1 MGDMDVPR
9 ILDLPKLLS
18 AKSYFLFGPR
28 QTGKT
33 FMIRRQF
40 PKAKYYN
47 LHETDTFLK
56 FNQAPHRLRQELTGK
71 DKLVIMDEI
80 QKLPLLLDEIQ
91 VMIDSRQVRFLLT
104 GSSARSLKRKG
115 LNLLGGR
122 ARTKR
127 LHPLCFQELGQRFDL
142 VTALDRGLLPS
153 LYFSDSPYEDLQA
166 YVGTYLKEEVAAE
179 AVVRNL
185 PAFSRFL
192 TVAALCNGQ
201 MLNYSKI
208 ASDAQVPKSTV
219 QEYFH
224 ILRDTLLGDD
234 LPAWKR
240 TEKRKPLTTAK
251 FYWFDIG
258 IVRHLQRRRQLQ
270 EGSPEFGEAFEAYLH
285 HELKTY
291 CDYQGVPDL
300 AYWRSTSDFEVDF
313 ILNDR
318 TAIEVKAK
326 PNVSDRDLR
335 GVRALR
341 EERLLKHYVVVS
353 QESAPRLVDGIE
365 ILPWQEFLDRLWGG
379 TYS

>member
-1 MGDMDVPR
+1 MDIPR
-9 ILDLPKLLS
+9 LLNLPKLLTT
-18 AKSYFLFGPR
+18 KSYFLFGPR

-33 FMIRRQF
+33 FMIRQQF
-40 PKAKYYN
+40 PKVKYYN

-56 FNQAPHRLRQELTGK
+56 FNQAPHRLRQELASK
-71 DKLVIMDEI
+71 DELVIMDEI

-91 VMIDSRQVRFLLT
+91 VLIDDRQVRFLLT
-104 GSSARSLKRKG
+104 GSSARALKRKG

-127 LHPLCFQELGQRFDL
+127 LHPLCFRELGQAFDL
-142 VTALDRGLLPS
+142 VKALDHGLLPS

-166 YVGTYLKEEVAAE
+166 YVGTYLKEEIAAE

-234 LPAWKR
+234 LPAWRR
-240 TEKRKPLTTAK
+240 TEKRKPLATAK
-251 FYWFDIG
+251 FYFFDVG
-258 IVRHLQRRRQLQ
+258 IVRHLQRRRHLQ
-270 EGSPEFGEAFEAYLH
+270 EGSPEFGEAFEAYIH

-291 CDYQGVPDL
+291 CDYEGVPDL

-326 PNVSDRDLR
+326 TNVSDRDLR
-335 GVRALR
+335 GLRALR
-341 EERLLKHYVVVS
+341 EERLLKHYVVASLEVV
-353 QESAPRLVDGIE
+353 PRRVDGIQ
-365 ILPWQEFLDRLWGG
+365 ILPWQEFLTRLWEGAFA
-379 TYS
+379 

>member
-1 MGDMDVPR
+1 MDIPR
-9 ILDLPKLLS
+9 ILDLPKLLTT
-18 AKSYFLFGPR
+18 KSYFLFGPR

-33 FMIRRQF
+33 FMIHRQF

-56 FNQAPHRLRQELTGK
+56 FNQAPHRLRQELVSK

-91 VMIDSRQVRFLLT
+91 VLIDDRQVRFLLT

-127 LHPLCFQELGQRFDL
+127 LHPLCFRELGRQFDL

-208 ASDAQVPKSTV
+208 ASDAQVPKSTA

-224 ILRDTLLGDD
+224 ILRDTLVGDD
-234 LPAWKR
+234 LPAWRR
-240 TEKRKPLTTAK
+240 TEKRKPLATAK
-251 FYWFDIG
+251 FYFFDVG

-291 CDYQGVPDL
+291 CDYEGVPDL

-326 PNVSDRDLR
+326 TNVSDRDLR
-335 GVRALR
+335 GLRALQ
-341 EERLLKHYVVVS
+341 EERLLKRYVVVS
-353 QESAPRLVDGIE
+353 LETVPRGIE
-365 ILPWQEFLDRLWGG
+365 GIEVLPWRDFLGRLWEGEF
-379 TYS
+379 S

>member
-1 MGDMDVPR
+1 MDIPR
-9 ILDLPKLLS
+9 ILDLPKLLA

-40 PKAKYYN
+40 PDAKYYN

-56 FNQAPHRLRQELTGK
+56 FNQSPHRLRQELTGT

-91 VMIDSRQVRFLLT
+91 VMIDDRNVRFLLT
-104 GSSARSLKRKG
+104 GSSARALKRKG

-127 LHPLCFQELGQRFDL
+127 LHPLCFRELGQQFNL

-179 AVVRNL
+179 AIVRNL

-234 LPAWKR
+234 LPAWRR

-251 FYWFDIG
+251 FYFFDIG

-270 EGSPEFGEAFEAYLH
+270 EGSPEFGEAFESYVY

-326 PNVSDRDLR
+326 TNVSDRDLR
-335 GVRALR
+335 GLRALQ
-341 EERLLKHYVVVS
+341 EERLLKHSVVVS
-353 QESAPRLVDGIE
+353 LETHPRRAGEIE
-365 ILPWQEFLDRLWGG
+365 ILPWQEFLARLWEGA
-379 TYS
+379 YS

>member
-1 MGDMDVPR
+1 MDIPR
-9 ILDLPKLLS
+9 ILDLPKLLA
-18 AKSYFLFGPR
+18 AKSHFLFGPR

-40 PKAKYYN
+40 PQAKYYN

-56 FNQAPHRLRQELTGK
+56 FNQSPHRLRQELTSK

-91 VMIDSRQVRFLLT
+91 VMIDDRNVRFLLT
-104 GSSARSLKRKG
+104 GSSARALKRKG

-127 LHPLCFQELGQRFDL
+127 LHPLCLKELGEQFNL

-234 LPAWKR
+234 LPAWRR

-251 FYWFDIG
+251 FYFFDIG

-270 EGSPEFGEAFEAYLH
+270 EGSPEFGEAFESYIY

-291 CDYQGVPDL
+291 CDYHGVPEL

-326 PNVSDRDLR
+326 SNVSDRDFR
-335 GVRALR
+335 GLRALQ
-341 EERLLKHYVVVS
+341 EERLLRQAVVVS
-353 QESAPRLVDGIE
+353 LETHPRRVGDID
-365 ILPWQEFLDRLWGG
+365 ILPWQEFLARLWDGA
-379 TYS
+379 YS

>member
-1 MGDMDVPR
+1 MDVPR
-9 ILDLPKLLS
+9 ILNLPKLLS
-18 AKSYFLFGPR
+18 TKSYFLFGPR

-40 PKAKYYN
+40 PAAKYYN

-56 FNQAPHRLRQELTGK
+56 FNQAPHRLRQELTSK

-91 VMIDSRQVRFLLT
+91 VLIDDQQVRFLLT
-104 GSSARSLKRKG
+104 GSSARALKRKG

-127 LHPLCFQELGQRFDL
+127 LHPLCYRELAYEFDL
-142 VTALDRGLLPS
+142 VKALDRGLLPS

-166 YVGTYLKEEVAAE
+166 YVGTYLKEEIAAE

-201 MLNYSKI
+201 MMNYSKI

-234 LPAWKR
+234 LPAWRR

-251 FYWFDIG
+251 FYLFDVG

-291 CDYQGVPDL
+291 CDYEGVPDL

-326 PNVSDRDLR
+326 ANVSDRDLR
-335 GVRALR
+335 GLRALQ
-341 EERLLKHYVVVS
+341 EEQLLKHYVVVS
-353 QESAPRLVDGIE
+353 LETIPRRVDGIE
-365 ILPWQEFLDRLWGG
+365 VLPWQDFLGRLWEGEF
-379 TYS
+379 S

>member
-1 MGDMDVPR
+1 MDIPR

-18 AKSYFLFGPR
+18 TKSYFLFGPR

-91 VMIDSRQVRFLLT
+91 VMIDDRQVRFLLT
-104 GSSARSLKRKG
+104 GSSARALKRKG

-127 LHPLCFQELGQRFDL
+127 LHPLCYRELDHEFDL
-142 VTALDRGLLPS
+142 VKALDRGLLPS

-166 YVGTYLKEEVAAE
+166 YVGTYLKEEIAAE

-234 LPAWKR
+234 LQAWRR

-251 FYWFDIG
+251 FYLFDVG

-270 EGSPEFGEAFEAYLH
+270 EGSPEFGEAFEAYLY

-291 CDYQGVPDL
+291 CDYEGVPDL

-326 PNVSDRDLR
+326 TNVSDRDLR
-335 GVRALR
+335 GIYALR

-353 QESAPRLVDGIE
+353 LETVPRRVDGIE
-365 ILPWQEFLDRLWGG
+365 ILPWQGFLTRLWEGEF
-379 TYS
+379 S

>member
-1 MGDMDVPR
+1 MDVPR
-9 ILDLPKLLS
+9 ILDLPKLLA

-33 FMIRRQF
+33 YMIRRQF

-56 FNQAPHRLRQELTGK
+56 FNYAPHRLRQELTSK
-71 DKLVIMDEI
+71 DKLVIIDEI

-91 VMIDSRQVRFLLT
+91 TIIDDRRVRFLLT

-122 ARTKR
+122 VRTKR
-127 LHPLCFQELGQRFDL
+127 LHPLCFRELGQEFDL
-142 VTALDRGLLPS
+142 VKALDRGLLPP
-153 LYFSDSPYEDLQA
+153 LYFSDSPHEDLRA
-166 YVGTYLKEEVAAE
+166 YVGSYLKEEIAAE

-251 FYWFDIG
+251 FYFFDIG
-258 IVRHLQRRRQLQ
+258 IVRYLQKRGLLQ
-270 EGSPEFGEAFEAYLH
+270 EGSPEFGEAFEAYVH
-285 HELKTY
+285 HELKAY
-291 CDYQGVPDL
+291 CDYEGVPDL
-300 AYWRSTSDFEVDF
+300 AYWRSTSNFEVDF

-326 PNVSDRDLR
+326 TNVSERDLR
-335 GVRALR
+335 GLYALR
-341 EERLLKHYVVVS
+341 EERLLKHYIVVS
-353 QESAPRLVDGIE
+353 REMTPRRVDGIE
-365 ILPWQEFLDRLWGG
+365 VLPWRDFLRRLWEGEF
-379 TYS
+379 S

>member
-1 MGDMDVPR
+1 MDVPR

-18 AKSYFLFGPR
+18 TKSYFLFGPR

-33 FMIRRQF
+33 FMIRCQF

-91 VMIDSRQVRFLLT
+91 VMIDDRQARFLLT
-104 GSSARSLKRKG
+104 GSSARALKRKG

-127 LHPLCFQELGQRFDL
+127 LHPLCFRELGQQFDL

-166 YVGTYLKEEVAAE
+166 YVGTYLKEEIAAE

-234 LPAWKR
+234 LPAWRR

-251 FYWFDIG
+251 FYFFDIG

-270 EGSPEFGEAFEAYLH
+270 EGSPEFGEAFEAYIY

-291 CDYQGVPDL
+291 CDYEGVPDL
-300 AYWRSTSDFEVDF
+300 AYWRSTSNFEVDF

-326 PNVSDRDLR
+326 TNVSDRDLR
-335 GVRALR
+335 GLRALR

-353 QESAPRLVDGIE
+353 HETTPRRVDGIK
-365 ILPWQEFLDRLWGG
+365 ILPWHDFLARLWEGEF
-379 TYS
+379 S

>member
-1 MGDMDVPR
+1 MDIPR

-18 AKSYFLFGPR
+18 TKSYFLFGPR

-91 VMIDSRQVRFLLT
+91 VLIDDRQARFLLT
-104 GSSARSLKRKG
+104 GSSARALKRKG

-127 LHPLCFQELGQRFDL
+127 LHPLCYRELAHEFDL
-142 VTALDRGLLPS
+142 VKALDRGLLPS

-166 YVGTYLKEEVAAE
+166 YVGTYLKEEIAAE

-234 LPAWKR
+234 LPAWRR

-251 FYWFDIG
+251 FYLFDVG
-258 IVRHLQRRRQLQ
+258 IVRHLQRRRHLQ

-291 CDYQGVPDL
+291 CDYKGVPDL

-326 PNVSDRDLR
+326 TNVSDRDLR
-335 GVRALR
+335 GLRALQ
-341 EERLLKHYVVVS
+341 EEGLLKHYLVVS
-353 QESAPRLVDGIE
+353 LEAVPRRVGGIQ
-365 ILPWQEFLDRLWGG
+365 ILPWQEFLARLWQGDF
-379 TYS
+379 S

>member
-1 MGDMDVPR
+1 MDIPR

-18 AKSYFLFGPR
+18 TKSYFLFGPR

-40 PKAKYYN
+40 PQAKYYN
-47 LHETDTFLK
+47 LHESDTFLK

-91 VMIDSRQVRFLLT
+91 VLIDDRQVRFLLT
-104 GSSARSLKRKG
+104 GSSARALKRKG

-127 LHPLCFQELGQRFDL
+127 LHPLCYRELAQEFDL
-142 VTALDRGLLPS
+142 VKALDRGLLPS

-166 YVGTYLKEEVAAE
+166 YVGTYLKEEIAAE

-234 LPAWKR
+234 LPAWRR
-240 TEKRKPLTTAK
+240 TEKRKPLATAK
-251 FYWFDIG
+251 FYWFDVG

-291 CDYQGVPDL
+291 CDYEGVPDL

-318 TAIEVKAK
+318 TAIEAKAK
-326 PNVSDRDLR
+326 TNVSDRDLR
-335 GVRALR
+335 GLRALR
-341 EERLLKHYVVVS
+341 EERLLKHYIVVS
-353 QESAPRLVDGIE
+353 LETVPRCVDGIE
-365 ILPWQEFLDRLWGG
+365 ILPWQEFLARLWEGEF
-379 TYS
+379 S

>member
-1 MGDMDVPR
+1 MDIPR
-9 ILDLPKLLS
+9 ILDLPKLL
-18 AKSYFLFGPR
+18 ATKSHFLFGPR

-56 FNQAPHRLRQELTGK
+56 FNQAPHRLRQEMTGK

-91 VMIDSRQVRFLLT
+91 VLIDDRQVRFLLT
-104 GSSARSLKRKG
+104 GSSARALKRKG

-127 LHPLCFQELGQRFDL
+127 LHPLCCRELAQEFDL
-142 VTALDRGLLPS
+142 VKALDRGLLPS

-166 YVGTYLKEEVAAE
+166 YVGTYLKEEIAAE

-224 ILRDTLLGDD
+224 ILRDTLVGDD

-258 IVRHLQRRRQLQ
+258 IVRHLQRRRHLQ
-270 EGSPEFGEAFEAYLH
+270 EGSPEFGEAFKAYLH

-291 CDYQGVPDL
+291 CDYEGVPDL
-300 AYWRSTSDFEVDF
+300 AYWRSTSGFEVDF

-326 PNVSDRDLR
+326 TNVSDRDLR
-335 GVRALR
+335 GLWALR
-341 EERLLKHYVVVS
+341 QERLLKQYVVVS
-353 QESAPRLVDGIE
+353 LETVPRRVDEIE
-365 ILPWQEFLDRLWGG
+365 ILPWQDFLGRLWEGEF
-379 TYS
+379 S

>member
-1 MGDMDVPR
+1 MDVPR

-18 AKSYFLFGPR
+18 TKSYFLFGPR

-40 PKAKYYN
+40 PAAKYYN

-56 FNQAPHRLRQELTGK
+56 FNQAPHRLRQELTSK

-91 VMIDSRQVRFLLT
+91 VLIDDRQVRFLLT
-104 GSSARSLKRKG
+104 GSSARALKRKG

-127 LHPLCFQELGQRFDL
+127 LHPLCYRELAYEFDL
-142 VTALDRGLLPS
+142 VKALDRGLLPS

-166 YVGTYLKEEVAAE
+166 YVGTYLKEEISAE

-192 TVAALCNGQ
+192 AVAALCNGQ

-234 LPAWKR
+234 LPAWRR

-251 FYWFDIG
+251 FYLFDVG

-291 CDYQGVPDL
+291 CDYEGVPDL

-326 PNVSDRDLR
+326 ANVSDRDLR
-335 GVRALR
+335 GLRALQ
-341 EERLLKHYVVVS
+341 EEQLLKHYVVVS
-353 QESAPRLVDGIE
+353 LETIPRRVDGIE
-365 ILPWQEFLDRLWGG
+365 VLPWQDFLGRLWEGEF
-379 TYS
+379 S

>member
-1 MGDMDVPR
+1 MDVPR

-18 AKSYFLFGPR
+18 TKSYFLFGPR

-40 PKAKYYN
+40 PKARYYN

-71 DKLVIMDEI
+71 DKFVIMDEI

-91 VMIDSRQVRFLLT
+91 VLIDDRQVRFLLT
-104 GSSARSLKRKG
+104 GSSARALKRKG

-127 LHPLCFQELGQRFDL
+127 LHPLCYRELAHEFDL
-142 VTALDRGLLPS
+142 VKALDRGLLPS
-153 LYFSDSPYEDLQA
+153 LYFSESPYEDLHA
-166 YVGTYLKEEVAAE
+166 YVGTYLKEEIAAG

-234 LPAWKR
+234 LPAWRR

-251 FYWFDIG
+251 FYFFDIG

-270 EGSPEFGEAFEAYLH
+270 EGSPEFGEAFEAYIH

-291 CDYQGVPDL
+291 CDYEGVPDL
-300 AYWRSTSDFEVDF
+300 AYWRSTSDYEVDF

-318 TAIEVKAK
+318 TAIEVKTK
-326 PNVSDRDLR
+326 TNVSDRDLR
-335 GVRALR
+335 GLRALR
-341 EERLLKHYVVVS
+341 EERLLKHYVVAS
-353 QESAPRLVDGIE
+353 HETTPRRVDGIE
-365 ILPWQEFLDRLWGG
+365 ILPWQDFLARLWEGEF
-379 TYS
+379 S

>member
-1 MGDMDVPR
+1 MDVPR

-40 PKAKYYN
+40 PKARYYN

-91 VMIDSRQVRFLLT
+91 VIIDDRQVRFLLT
-104 GSSARSLKRKG
+104 GSSARALKRKG

-127 LHPLCFQELGQRFDL
+127 LHPLCFRELGHQFDL
-142 VTALDRGLLPS
+142 VKALDRGLLPS

-166 YVGTYLKEEVAAE
+166 YVGTYLKEEIAAE

-208 ASDAQVPKSTV
+208 ASDAQVPTSTV

-234 LPAWKR
+234 LPAWRR

-251 FYWFDIG
+251 FYFFDIG

-270 EGSPEFGEAFEAYLH
+270 EGSSEFGEAFEAYIH
-285 HELKTY
+285 HELKSY
-291 CDYQGVPDL
+291 CDYEGVPDL

-326 PNVSDRDLR
+326 TNVSDRDLR
-335 GVRALR
+335 GLRALR

-353 QESAPRLVDGIE
+353 LETTPRRVNGIE
-365 ILPWQEFLDRLWGG
+365 ILPWQDFLARLWEGEF
-379 TYS
+379 S

>member
-1 MGDMDVPR
+1 MDIPR
-9 ILDLPKLLS
+9 ILDLPKLLA

-56 FNQAPHRLRQELTGK
+56 FNQSPHRLRQELTSK

-91 VMIDSRQVRFLLT
+91 VMIDDQNVRFLLT
-104 GSSARSLKRKG
+104 GSSARALKRKG

-127 LHPLCFQELGQRFDL
+127 LHPLCFRELGQQFNL

-234 LPAWKR
+234 LPAWRR

-251 FYWFDIG
+251 FYFFDIG
-258 IVRHLQRRRQLQ
+258 IVRHLQRRRHLQ
-270 EGSPEFGEAFEAYLH
+270 EGSPEFGEAFESYVY

-313 ILNDR
+313 ILNDC

-326 PNVSDRDLR
+326 TNVSDRDLR
-335 GVRALR
+335 GLRALQ
-341 EERLLKHYVVVS
+341 EERLLKHAVVVS
-353 QESAPRLVDGIE
+353 LETHPRRVGEIQ
-365 ILPWQEFLDRLWGG
+365 ILPWQEFLAWLWEGA
-379 TYS
+379 YS

>member
-1 MGDMDVPR
+1 MALRR
-9 ILDLPKLLS
+9 ILDLPKLL
-18 AKSYFLFGPR
+18 ATKSYFLFGPR

-40 PKAKYYN
+40 PTAKYYN
-47 LHETDTFLK
+47 LHATNTFLK

-91 VMIDSRQVRFLLT
+91 VMIDDRRVRFLLT
-104 GSSARSLKRKG
+104 GSSARPLKRKG

-127 LHPLCFQELGQRFDL
+127 LHPLCFRELGQEFDL
-142 VTALDRGLLPS
+142 VTALDHGLLPS

-192 TVAALCNGQ
+192 TVAALSNGQ

-234 LPAWKR
+234 LPAWRR

-251 FYWFDIG
+251 FFFFDIG
-258 IVRHLQRRRQLQ
+258 IVRHLQRRQLQ
-270 EGSPEFGEAFEAYLH
+270 EGSPEFGEAFEAYIH

-291 CDYQGVPDL
+291 CDYNGVPDL
-300 AYWRSTSDFEVDF
+300 AYGRSTSDFEVDF
-313 ILNDR
+313 VLNDR

-326 PNVSDRDLR
+326 TNVSDRDLR
-335 GVRALR
+335 GLRALR
-341 EERLLKHYVVVS
+341 EERLLKHYIVVS
-353 QESAPRLVDGIE
+353 QETSPRRVDTIE
-365 ILPWQEFLDRLWGG
+365 ILPWRDFLERLWEGA
-379 TYS
+379 YA

>member
-1 MGDMDVPR
+1 
-9 ILDLPKLLS
+9 
-18 AKSYFLFGPR
+18 
-28 QTGKT
+28 
-33 FMIRRQF
+33 MIRRQL
-40 PKAKYYN
+40 PTAKYYN

-80 QKLPLLLDEIQ
+80 QKVPLLLDEIQ
-91 VMIDSRQVRFLLT
+91 VLIDDRQVRFLLT
-104 GSSARSLKRKG
+104 GSSARALKRKG

-127 LHPLCFQELGQRFDL
+127 LHPLCFRELGHEFDL
-142 VTALDRGLLPS
+142 VKALDRGLLPS

-166 YVGTYLKEEVAAE
+166 YVGTYLKEEIAAE

-234 LPAWKR
+234 LPAWRK

-251 FYWFDIG
+251 FYFFDIG
-258 IVRHLQRRRQLQ
+258 IVRHVQRRRQLQ
-270 EGSPEFGEAFEAYLH
+270 EGSPEFGEAFEGYLH

-291 CDYQGVPDL
+291 CNYEGVLEL
-300 AYWRSTSDFEVDF
+300 AYWRSTSNFEVDF

-326 PNVSDRDLR
+326 TNVSDRDLR
-335 GVRALR
+335 GLRALQ
-341 EERLLKHYVVVS
+341 EERLLKRYVVVS
-353 QESAPRLVDGIE
+353 LETTPRRIDGIE
-365 ILPWQEFLDRLWGG
+365 VLPWQDFLGRLWEGEF
-379 TYS
+379 S

>member
-1 MGDMDVPR
+1 MDVPR

-18 AKSYFLFGPR
+18 AKSHFLFGPR

-91 VMIDSRQVRFLLT
+91 VLIDDRQVRFLLT
-104 GSSARSLKRKG
+104 GSSARALKRKG

-127 LHPLCFQELGQRFDL
+127 LHPLCCRELAQEFDL
-142 VTALDRGLLPS
+142 VKALDRGLLPS

-166 YVGTYLKEEVAAE
+166 YVGTYLKEEIAAE

-219 QEYFH
+219 LEYFH
-224 ILRDTLLGDD
+224 ILRDTLVGDD

-251 FYWFDIG
+251 FYLFDIG
-258 IVRHLQRRRQLQ
+258 IVRHLQRRRHLQ

-291 CDYQGVPDL
+291 CDYEGVPDL

-326 PNVSDRDLR
+326 KNVSDRDLR
-335 GVRALR
+335 GLWALR
-341 EERLLKHYVVVS
+341 QERLLKHYVVVS
-353 QESAPRLVDGIE
+353 LETVPRRADGIE
-365 ILPWQEFLDRLWGG
+365 ILPWQDFLDNLWDGV
-379 TYS
+379 YS

>member
-1 MGDMDVPR
+1 
-9 ILDLPKLLS
+9 
-18 AKSYFLFGPR
+18 
-28 QTGKT
+28 
-33 FMIRRQF
+33 MIRRQF

-80 QKLPLLLDEIQ
+80 QKLPLLLDEVQ
-91 VMIDSRQVRFLLT
+91 VLIDDRQVRFLLT

-127 LHPLCFQELGQRFDL
+127 LHPLCYRELDQEFDL
-142 VTALDRGLLPS
+142 VKALDRGLIPS

-166 YVGTYLKEEVAAE
+166 YVGTYLKEEIAAE

-192 TVAALCNGQ
+192 TVAALCNGR

-234 LPAWKR
+234 LPAWRR
-240 TEKRKPLTTAK
+240 TEKRKPLATAK
-251 FYWFDIG
+251 FYFFDAG
-258 IVRHLQRRRQLQ
+258 IVRHLQRRRHLQ
-270 EGSPEFGEAFEAYLH
+270 EGSPEFGEAFEAYFH

-291 CDYQGVPDL
+291 CDYQGIPDL
-300 AYWRSTSDFEVDF
+300 AYWRSTSNYEVDF

-326 PNVSDRDLR
+326 INVSDRDLR
-335 GVRALR
+335 GIYALR
-341 EERLLKHYVVVS
+341 EERLLKHYIVVS
-353 QESAPRLVDGIE
+353 QETIPRRVDGIE
-365 ILPWQEFLDRLWGG
+365 ILPWQDFLARLWEGEF
-379 TYS
+379 S

>member
-1 MGDMDVPR
+1 MDVPR

-18 AKSYFLFGPR
+18 TKSYFLFGPR

-91 VMIDSRQVRFLLT
+91 VMIDDRQARFLLT
-104 GSSARSLKRKG
+104 GSSARALKRKG

-127 LHPLCFQELGQRFDL
+127 LHPLCFRELGQQFDL

-166 YVGTYLKEEVAAE
+166 YVGTYLKEEIAAE

-234 LPAWKR
+234 LPAWRR

-251 FYWFDIG
+251 FYFFDIG

-270 EGSPEFGEAFEAYLH
+270 EGSPEFGEAFEAYIH

-291 CDYQGVPDL
+291 CDYEGVPDL

-318 TAIEVKAK
+318 TAIEVKGK
-326 PNVSDRDLR
+326 TNVSDRDLR
-335 GVRALR
+335 GLRALR

-353 QESAPRLVDGIE
+353 HETTPRRVDGIE
-365 ILPWQEFLDRLWGG
+365 ILPWHDFLARLWEGEF
-379 TYS
+379 S

>member
-1 MGDMDVPR
+1 MDIPR
-9 ILDLPKLLS
+9 ILDLPKLL
-18 AKSYFLFGPR
+18 ATKSYFLFGPR

-40 PKAKYYN
+40 PTAKYYN

-71 DKLVIMDEI
+71 DKLVIMEEI

-91 VMIDSRQVRFLLT
+91 VMIDDRNVRFLLT
-104 GSSARSLKRKG
+104 GSSARALKRKG

-127 LHPLCFQELGQRFDL
+127 LHPLCFRELGKQFEL

-185 PAFSRFL
+185 SAFSRFL

-251 FYWFDIG
+251 FYFFDIG

-270 EGSPEFGEAFEAYLH
+270 EGSPEFGEAFESYVH

-326 PNVSDRDLR
+326 TNVTDRDLR
-335 GVRALR
+335 GLRALQ
-341 EERLLKHYVVVS
+341 EERLLKHAVVVS
-353 QESAPRLVDGIE
+353 LETHLRRVGEIE
-365 ILPWQEFLDRLWGG
+365 ILPWQEFLTRLWEGA
-379 TYS
+379 YS

>member
-1 MGDMDVPR
+1 MDIPR

-18 AKSYFLFGPR
+18 NKSYFLFGPR

-80 QKLPLLLDEIQ
+80 QKLPLLLDEVQ
-91 VMIDSRQVRFLLT
+91 VLIDDRQVRFLLT

-127 LHPLCFQELGQRFDL
+127 LHPLCYRELDQEFDL
-142 VTALDRGLLPS
+142 VKALDRGLIPS

-166 YVGTYLKEEVAAE
+166 YVGTYLKEEIAAE

-192 TVAALCNGQ
+192 TVAALCNGR

-234 LPAWKR
+234 LPAWRR
-240 TEKRKPLTTAK
+240 TEKRKPLATAK
-251 FYWFDIG
+251 FYFFDAG
-258 IVRHLQRRRQLQ
+258 IVRHLQRRRHLQ
-270 EGSPEFGEAFEAYLH
+270 EGSPEFGEAFEAYFH

-291 CDYQGVPDL
+291 CDYQGIPDL
-300 AYWRSTSDFEVDF
+300 AYWRSTSNYEVDF

-326 PNVSDRDLR
+326 INVSDRDLR
-335 GVRALR
+335 GIYALR
-341 EERLLKHYVVVS
+341 EERLLKHYIVVS
-353 QESAPRLVDGIE
+353 QETIPRRVDGIE
-365 ILPWQEFLDRLWGG
+365 ILPWQDFLARLWEGEF
-379 TYS
+379 S

>member
-1 MGDMDVPR
+1 MDIPR
-9 ILDLPKLLS
+9 FLDLPKLLS
-18 AKSYFLFGPR
+18 TKSYFLFGPR

-91 VMIDSRQVRFLLT
+91 VLIDDRQVRFLLT
-104 GSSARSLKRKG
+104 GSSARALKRKG

-127 LHPLCFQELGQRFDL
+127 LHPLCCRELAQEFDL
-142 VTALDRGLLPS
+142 VKALDRGLLPS

-166 YVGTYLKEEVAAE
+166 YVGTYLKEEIAAE

-219 QEYFH
+219 LEYFH
-224 ILRDTLLGDD
+224 ILRDTLVGDD

-251 FYWFDIG
+251 FYLFDIG
-258 IVRHLQRRRQLQ
+258 IVRHLQRRRHLQ

-285 HELKTY
+285 HELRSY
-291 CDYQGVPDL
+291 CDYEGVPDL

-326 PNVSDRDLR
+326 KNVSDRDLR
-335 GVRALR
+335 GLWALR
-341 EERLLKHYVVVS
+341 QERLLKHYVVVS
-353 QESAPRLVDGIE
+353 LETVPRRADGIE
-365 ILPWQEFLDRLWGG
+365 ILPWQDFLDRLWEGG
-379 TYS
+379 YS

>member
-1 MGDMDVPR
+1 MDIPR
-9 ILDLPKLLS
+9 ILNLPKLL
-18 AKSYFLFGPR
+18 ATKSYFLFGPR

-33 FMIRRQF
+33 FLIRRQF
-40 PKAKYYN
+40 PKARYYN

-56 FNQAPHRLRQELTGK
+56 FNQAPHRLRQELTAK

-91 VMIDSRQVRFLLT
+91 VMIDDRKVRFLLT
-104 GSSARSLKRKG
+104 GSSARALKRKG

-127 LHPLCFQELGQRFDL
+127 LHPLCFRELGQEFDL
-142 VTALDRGLLPS
+142 VTALDQGLLPS

-166 YVGTYLKEEVAAE
+166 YVGTYLKEEIAAE

-234 LPAWKR
+234 LPAWRR
-240 TEKRKPLTTAK
+240 TEKRKPLATAK
-251 FYWFDIG
+251 FYFFDVG

-291 CDYQGVPDL
+291 CDYEGVPDL

-326 PNVSDRDLR
+326 ANVSDRDLR
-335 GVRALR
+335 GLHALR
-341 EERLLKHYVVVS
+341 EEGLLKHYVVVS
-353 QESAPRLVDGIE
+353 LETVPRRVDGID
-365 ILPWQEFLDRLWGG
+365 ILPWKDFLSRLWVGEF
-379 TYS
+379 S

>member
-1 MGDMDVPR
+1 MDIPR
-9 ILDLPKLLS
+9 FLNLPKLL
-18 AKSYFLFGPR
+18 ATKSYFLFGPR

-56 FNQAPHRLRQELTGK
+56 FNQAPHRLRQELTDK

-91 VMIDSRQVRFLLT
+91 VMIDDRQLRFLLT
-104 GSSARSLKRKG
+104 GSSARALKRKG

-127 LHPLCFQELGQRFDL
+127 LHPLCFRELGQAFDL
-142 VTALDRGLLPS
+142 VKALDRGLLPS

-166 YVGTYLKEEVAAE
+166 YVGTYLKEEIAAE

-192 TVAALCNGQ
+192 TMAALCNGQ

-208 ASDAQVPKSTV
+208 ASDAQIPKSTV

-234 LPAWKR
+234 LPAWRR
-240 TEKRKPLTTAK
+240 TEKRKPLATAK
-251 FYWFDIG
+251 FYFFDVG

-270 EGSPEFGEAFEAYLH
+270 EGSPEFGEAFEAYIH

-291 CDYQGVPDL
+291 CDYEGVPDL

-326 PNVSDRDLR
+326 PNVTNRDLR
-335 GVRALR
+335 GLRALR
-341 EERLLKHYVVVS
+341 EEGLLKHYVVVS
-353 QESAPRLVDGIE
+353 LETVPRRVDGIE
-365 ILPWQEFLDRLWGG
+365 ILPWQDFLSRLWEGAF
-379 TYS
+379 S

>member
-1 MGDMDVPR
+1 MDVPR
-9 ILDLPKLLS
+9 ILDLPKLLA

-33 FMIRRQF
+33 YMIRRQF

-56 FNQAPHRLRQELTGK
+56 FNYAPHRLRQELTSK
-71 DKLVIMDEI
+71 DKLVIIDEI

-91 VMIDSRQVRFLLT
+91 TIIDDRRVRFLLT

-122 ARTKR
+122 VRTKR
-127 LHPLCFQELGQRFDL
+127 LHPLCFRELGQEFDL
-142 VTALDRGLLPS
+142 VKALDRGLLPP
-153 LYFSDSPYEDLQA
+153 LYFSDSPHEDLQA
-166 YVGTYLKEEVAAE
+166 YVGSYLKEEIAAE

-251 FYWFDIG
+251 FYFFDIG
-258 IVRHLQRRRQLQ
+258 IVRYLQKRGLLQ
-270 EGSPEFGEAFEAYLH
+270 EGSPEFGEAFEAYVH
-285 HELKTY
+285 HELKAY
-291 CDYQGVPDL
+291 CDYEGVPDL
-300 AYWRSTSDFEVDF
+300 AYWRSTSNFEVDF

-326 PNVSDRDLR
+326 TNVSERDLR
-335 GVRALR
+335 GLYALR
-341 EERLLKHYVVVS
+341 EERLLKHYIVVS
-353 QESAPRLVDGIE
+353 REMTPRRVDGIE
-365 ILPWQEFLDRLWGG
+365 VLPWRDFLRRLWEGEF
-379 TYS
+379 S

>member
-1 MGDMDVPR
+1 MEVPR
-9 ILDLPKLLS
+9 ILDLPKLL
-18 AKSYFLFGPR
+18 ATKSYFLFGPR

-33 FMIRRQF
+33 YMIRRQF
-40 PKAKYYN
+40 PGAKYYN

-56 FNQAPHRLRQELTGK
+56 FNHAPHRLRQELTDK
-71 DKLVIMDEI
+71 NKLVIIDEI

-91 VMIDSRQVRFLLT
+91 ILIDERQVRFLLT

-127 LHPLCFQELGQRFDL
+127 LHPLCFRELGQEFDL
-142 VTALDRGLLPS
+142 IKALDRGLLPS
-153 LYFSDSPYEDLQA
+153 LYFSDSLYEDLQA
-166 YVGTYLKEEVAAE
+166 YVGVYLKEEIAAE

-208 ASDAQVPKSTV
+208 ASDAQIPKSTV

-240 TEKRKPLTTAK
+240 TEKRKPIATAK
-251 FYWFDIG
+251 FYFFDIG
-258 IVRHLQRRRQLQ
+258 IVRHLQRRRNLQ
-270 EGSPEFGEAFEAYLH
+270 EGSPEFGEAFEAYVH

-291 CDYQGVPDL
+291 CDYQGTLDL
-300 AYWRSTSDFEVDF
+300 AYWRSTSNFEVDF

-326 PNVSDRDLR
+326 AHVSERDLR
-335 GVRALR
+335 GLYALR
-341 EERLLKHYVVVS
+341 EERLLKRYVAVS
-353 QESAPRLVDGIE
+353 QETTPRRVNGIDV
-365 ILPWQEFLDRLWGG
+365 LPWRDFLVRLWEGEF
-379 TYS
+379 S

>member
-1 MGDMDVPR
+1 MDIPR

-18 AKSYFLFGPR
+18 TKSYFLFGPR

-91 VMIDSRQVRFLLT
+91 VLIDDRQVRFLLT
-104 GSSARSLKRKG
+104 GSSARALKRKG

-127 LHPLCFQELGQRFDL
+127 LHPLCYRELAHEFDL

-153 LYFSDSPYEDLQA
+153 LYFSDSPSEDLQA
-166 YVGTYLKEEVAAE
+166 YVGTYLKEEIAAE

-251 FYWFDIG
+251 FYLFDVG

-291 CDYQGVPDL
+291 CDYEGVSDL

-326 PNVSDRDLR
+326 TNVSDRDVR
-335 GVRALR
+335 GLRALQ
-341 EERLLKHYVVVS
+341 EEGLLKHYLVVS
-353 QESAPRLVDGIE
+353 LEATSRRVNGIQ
-365 ILPWQEFLDRLWGG
+365 ILPWQEFLTRLWEGDF
-379 TYS
+379 S

>member
-1 MGDMDVPR
+1 MDIPR

-18 AKSYFLFGPR
+18 TKSYFLFGPR

-91 VMIDSRQVRFLLT
+91 IMIDDRQVRFLLT
-104 GSSARSLKRKG
+104 GSSARALKRKG

-127 LHPLCFQELGQRFDL
+127 LHPLCCRELAQEFDL
-142 VTALDRGLLPS
+142 VKALDRGLLPS

-166 YVGTYLKEEVAAE
+166 YVGTYLKEEIAAE

-219 QEYFH
+219 LEYFH
-224 ILRDTLLGDD
+224 ILRDTLVGDD

-251 FYWFDIG
+251 FYLFDIG
-258 IVRHLQRRRQLQ
+258 IVRHLQRRRHLQ

-285 HELKTY
+285 HELRSY
-291 CDYQGVPDL
+291 CDYEGVQDL
-300 AYWRSTSDFEVDF
+300 AYWRSTSNFEVDF

-326 PNVSDRDLR
+326 KNVSDRDLR
-335 GVRALR
+335 GLWALR
-341 EERLLKHYVVVS
+341 QERLLKHYVVVS
-353 QESAPRLVDGIE
+353 LETVPRRADGIE
-365 ILPWQEFLDRLWGG
+365 ILPWQNFLDRLWEGV
-379 TYS
+379 YS

>member
-1 MGDMDVPR
+1 MDIPR
-9 ILDLPKLLS
+9 LLNLPKLLTT
-18 AKSYFLFGPR
+18 KSYFLFGPR

-56 FNQAPHRLRQELTGK
+56 FNQAPQRLRQELTGK

-91 VMIDSRQVRFLLT
+91 VLIDDRQVRFLLT
-104 GSSARSLKRKG
+104 GSSARALKRKG

-127 LHPLCFQELGQRFDL
+127 LHPLCYRELAHEFDL
-142 VTALDRGLLPS
+142 VKALDRGLLPS

-166 YVGTYLKEEVAAE
+166 YVGTYLKEEIAAE

-234 LPAWKR
+234 LPAWRR

-251 FYWFDIG
+251 FYLFDVG

-285 HELKTY
+285 HELRTY
-291 CDYQGVPDL
+291 CDYEGVPDL

-326 PNVSDRDLR
+326 ANVSDRDLR
-335 GVRALR
+335 GLRALQ
-341 EERLLKHYVVVS
+341 EERLLKHYVVAS
-353 QESAPRLVDGIE
+353 LETAPRRVDGIQ
-365 ILPWQEFLDRLWGG
+365 ILPWQEFLTRLWEGAFA
-379 TYS
+379 

>member
-1 MGDMDVPR
+1 MDVPR
-9 ILDLPKLLS
+9 ILDLPKLLA

-33 FMIRRQF
+33 YMIRRQF

-56 FNQAPHRLRQELTGK
+56 FNYAPHRLRQELTSK
-71 DKLVIMDEI
+71 DKLVIIDEI

-91 VMIDSRQVRFLLT
+91 TIIDDRRVRFLLT

-127 LHPLCFQELGQRFDL
+127 LHPLCFRELGQEFDL
-142 VTALDRGLLPS
+142 VKALDRGLLPP
-153 LYFSDSPYEDLQA
+153 LYFSDSPHEDLQA
-166 YVGTYLKEEVAAE
+166 YVGSYLKEEIAAE

-192 TVAALCNGQ
+192 TVAALCNGR
-201 MLNYSKI
+201 MLNYSEI

-240 TEKRKPLTTAK
+240 TEKRKPLATAK
-251 FYWFDIG
+251 FYFFDVG
-258 IVRHLQRRRQLQ
+258 IVRYLQKRRLLQ
-270 EGSPEFGEAFEAYLH
+270 EGSPEFGEAFEAYVH

-291 CDYQGVPDL
+291 CDYEGVPDL
-300 AYWRSTSDFEVDF
+300 AYWRSTSNFEVDF

-326 PNVSDRDLR
+326 TNVSERDLR
-335 GVRALR
+335 GLYALR
-341 EERLLKHYVVVS
+341 EERLLKHYIVVS
-353 QESAPRLVDGIE
+353 REMTPRRVDGIE
-365 ILPWQEFLDRLWGG
+365 VLPWRDFLRRLWEGEF
-379 TYS
+379 S

>member
-1 MGDMDVPR
+1 MNVPR
-9 ILDLPKLLS
+9 ILDLPRLLS
-18 AKSYFLFGPR
+18 TKSYFLFGPR

-71 DKLVIMDEI
+71 DKFVIMDEI

-91 VMIDSRQVRFLLT
+91 VLIDDRQVRFLLT
-104 GSSARSLKRKG
+104 GSSARALKRKG

-127 LHPLCFQELGQRFDL
+127 LHPLCYRELAHEFDL
-142 VTALDRGLLPS
+142 VKALDRGLLPS
-153 LYFSDSPYEDLQA
+153 LYFSESPYEDLHA
-166 YVGTYLKEEVAAE
+166 YVGTYLKEEIAAE

-234 LPAWKR
+234 LPAWRR

-251 FYWFDIG
+251 FYFFDIG

-270 EGSPEFGEAFEAYLH
+270 EGSPEFGEAFEAYIH

-291 CDYQGVPDL
+291 CDYEGVPDL
-300 AYWRSTSDFEVDF
+300 AYWRSTSDYEVDF

-318 TAIEVKAK
+318 TAIEVKTK
-326 PNVSDRDLR
+326 TNVSDRDLR
-335 GVRALR
+335 GLRALR
-341 EERLLKHYVVVS
+341 EERLLKHYVVAS
-353 QESAPRLVDGIE
+353 HETTPRRVDGIE
-365 ILPWQEFLDRLWGG
+365 ILPWQDFLARLWEGEF
-379 TYS
+379 S

>member
-1 MGDMDVPR
+1 MDVPR
-9 ILDLPKLLS
+9 ILDLPKLLA

-56 FNQAPHRLRQELTGK
+56 FNQSPHRLRQELTSK

-91 VMIDSRQVRFLLT
+91 VMIDDQNVRFLLT
-104 GSSARSLKRKG
+104 GSSARALKRKG

-127 LHPLCFQELGQRFDL
+127 LHPLCFKELGQQFNL
-142 VTALDRGLLPS
+142 LTALDHGLLPS

-234 LPAWKR
+234 LPAWRR

-251 FYWFDIG
+251 FYFFDIG

-270 EGSPEFGEAFEAYLH
+270 EGSPEFGEAFEAYVY

-291 CDYQGVPDL
+291 CDYQGFQTWPIGDRRL
-300 AYWRSTSDFEVDF
+300 
-313 ILNDR
+313 ILR
-318 TAIEVKAK
+318 W
-326 PNVSDRDLR
+326 
-335 GVRALR
+335 
-341 EERLLKHYVVVS
+341 
-353 QESAPRLVDGIE
+353 
-365 ILPWQEFLDRLWGG
+365 IL
-379 TYS
+379 S

>member
-1 MGDMDVPR
+1 MDIPR

-18 AKSYFLFGPR
+18 TKSYFLFGPR

-91 VMIDSRQVRFLLT
+91 VLIDDRQVRFLLT
-104 GSSARSLKRKG
+104 GSSARALKRKG

-127 LHPLCFQELGQRFDL
+127 LHPLCCRELAQEFDL
-142 VTALDRGLLPS
+142 VKALDRGLLPS

-166 YVGTYLKEEVAAE
+166 YVGNYLKEEIASE

-234 LPAWKR
+234 LPAWRR

-251 FYWFDIG
+251 FYLFDVG

-285 HELKTY
+285 HELKSY
-291 CDYQGVPDL
+291 CDYEGVPDL

-326 PNVSDRDLR
+326 KNVSDRDLR
-335 GVRALR
+335 GLWALR
-341 EERLLKHYVVVS
+341 QERLLKHYVMVS
-353 QESAPRLVDGIE
+353 LETVPRRADGIE
-365 ILPWQEFLDRLWGG
+365 ILPWQDFLNRLWDGV
-379 TYS
+379 YS

>member
-1 MGDMDVPR
+1 MDIPR
-9 ILDLPKLLS
+9 ILDLPKLLTT
-18 AKSYFLFGPR
+18 KSYFLFGPR

-33 FMIRRQF
+33 FMIHRQF

-56 FNQAPHRLRQELTGK
+56 FNQAPHRLRQELVSK

-91 VMIDSRQVRFLLT
+91 VLIDDRQVRFLLT

-127 LHPLCFQELGQRFDL
+127 LHPLCFRELGRQFDL

-208 ASDAQVPKSTV
+208 ASDAQVPKSTA

-224 ILRDTLLGDD
+224 ILRDTLVGDD
-234 LPAWKR
+234 LPAWRR
-240 TEKRKPLTTAK
+240 TEKRKPLATAK
-251 FYWFDIG
+251 FYFFDVG
-258 IVRHLQRRRQLQ
+258 IVRHLQRRQQLQ

-291 CDYQGVPDL
+291 CDYEGVPDL

-326 PNVSDRDLR
+326 TNVSDRDLR
-335 GVRALR
+335 GLRALQ
-341 EERLLKHYVVVS
+341 EERLLKRYVVVS
-353 QESAPRLVDGIE
+353 LETVPRGIE
-365 ILPWQEFLDRLWGG
+365 GIEVLPWRDFLGRLWEGEF
-379 TYS
+379 S